1 MLQLLSWRSPTEK
14 DQGLYY
20 FASCIFVPRE
30 LQTMLHTSVFPARI
44 CIWLVLQCAHEDFFG
59 LLAIVCSSWVPINI
73 ATSKRSVVLPEGNT
87 SLSYVANANC
97 MCSRCLGLQ
106 LCVCTVYC
114 HSIYSRSQ
122 GHSVVLFFTHLEC
135 IRSWWCCV
143 HQCVSMHLLYSAS
156 KNCAHLCPHCGKRGN
171 LFPGAAG
178 GILHGIL
185 WQNEMALWTGS
196 SAMASRCENITWY
209 VMTTNS
215 LKQPLCAYMVH
226 V

>member
-14 DQGLYY
+14 DQGIYY

-122 GHSVVLFFTHLEC
+122 GHSVVLFLRTWNVYVRGDVVFTNVLVCICFTQHLRTVLICALIVARGGTFFLEQPGGSYMEYFDKM
-135 IRSWWCCV
+135 RW
-143 HQCVSMHLLYSAS
+143 LYERVPVPWHHDVKTSHDMS
-156 KNCAHLCPHCGKRGN
+156 
-171 LFPGAAG
+171 
-178 GILHGIL
+178 
-185 WQNEMALWTGS
+185 
-196 SAMASRCENITWY
+196 
-209 VMTTNS
+209 
-215 LKQPLCAYMVH
+215 
-226 V
+226 